1 MRTSLLLARL
11 PLAAALIGGCGPST
25 PEPAPRPTTTHPALP
40 AARPTTTQP
49 DVPPTDVPT
58 TLPPTDAPP
67 PPDDATAAPV
77 EPPAEGV
84 VGLTRRDVDA
94 ALADIPALEAHLADA
109 ETDPGHGRRLLRV
122 VDVPRGSL
130 LDRLGLRPGDV
141 VTRVNR
147 RWVLRDRPN
156 PLWEALRGRR
166 PVTVLVLR
174 DGAPHTYQY
183 VVD

>member
-11 PLAAALIGGCGPST
+11 VLAAALLAGCGPSER
-25 PEPAPRPTTTHPALP
+25 EPAPSPTTTRPTP
-40 AARPTTTQP
+40 PTTTEP
-49 DVPPTDVPT
+49 DIPPSPPPTE
-58 TLPPTDAPP
+58 APP
-67 PPDDATAAPV
+67 PPDDDATALPV
-77 EPPAEGV
+77 EPPAEGL

-94 ALADIPALEAHLADA
+94 ALVDVPALEAHLADS

-122 VDVPRGSL
+122 VDVPPGSL

-141 VTRVNR
+141 VARVNR

-156 PLWEALRGRR
+156 PLWDALRGRR